1 VTNPTPHLHLLGAFQ
16 LILNHWVVPVTI
28 GSQRLIAFLALHD
41 KLLPRMYIAG
51 VLWPEVPTGRA
62 NANLRAGLW
71 RLPEPCRRVV
81 DQSTQGLGL
90 ADITVDLRDA
100 TVLAQR
106 LLDRTQ
112 HCAEGDLGTAARME
126 LSNELLPTWYDD
138 DWVLVERERFHQ
150 LRLHALEALCDR
162 LITAGRYGEAIDA
175 GLAAVTAEP
184 LRESAHRA
192 LIKAH
197 LAEGNQG
204 EATRQ
209 YQLCRQIL
217 RDELGVEPSNAL
229 RALLSKDRRAL
240 VGPPAPMMLTLGK
253 GRPSGAG
260 KLRR

>member
-1 VTNPTPHLHLLGAFQ
+1 VTVSVPTLHLHLLGSFQ
-16 LILNHWVVPVTI
+16 LILNQRVLPVTI

-41 KLLPRMYIAG
+41 RLLPRMFIAG
-51 VLWPEVPTGRA
+51 VLWPDVPTGRA

-71 RLPEPCRRVV
+71 RLPAPCRPAVE
-81 DQSTQGLGL
+81 QSTQNLRLGNI
-90 ADITVDLRDA
+90 AVDLRDA
-100 TVLAQR
+100 TALAER

-112 HCAEGDLGTAARME
+112 HCAEGQLGSATRME
-126 LSNELLPTWYDD
+126 LSAELLPTWYDD

-184 LRESAHRA
+184 LRESAHRV

-204 EATRQ
+204 EADRQ
-209 YQLCRQIL
+209 YQLCRQLL

-229 RALLSKDRRAL
+229 RALLSKDRRPL
-240 VGPPAPMMLTLGK
+240 VGSAT
-253 GRPSGAG
+253 R
-260 KLRR
+260 

>member
-1 VTNPTPHLHLLGAFQ
+1 MTDPTPHLRLLGAFQ
-16 LILNHWVVPVTI
+16 LIMNHQVLPITI

-41 KLLPRMYIAG
+41 RLLPRMYIAG

-71 RLPEPCRRVV
+71 RLPEACRRAV
-81 DQSTQGLGL
+81 DHSTQGLRL

-100 TVLAQR
+100 TILAQR

-112 HCAEGDLGTAARME
+112 HCAEGDLGTAARTE
-126 LSNELLPTWYDD
+126 LSDDLLPTWYDD

-150 LRLHALEALCDR
+150 LRLHALDALCER
-162 LITAGRYGEAIDA
+162 LTAAGCYGQAVDA
-175 GLAAVTAEP
+175 GLAAVNAEP
-184 LRESAHRA
+184 LRESAHRV

-197 LAEGNQG
+197 LAEGNRG
-204 EATRQ
+204 EADRQ
-209 YQLCRQIL
+209 YQLCRHLL

-240 VGPPAPMMLTLGK
+240 VDSIA
-253 GRPSGAG
+253 R
-260 KLRR
+260 